1 MKFEDDENETYDE
14 FWKDIIGPEDNLNFK
29 QIKKEL
35 HDYAVL
41 MDNAGKVYDYV
52 SGGRISKVNTYP
64 SELYKAF
71 DDTVTEAVEDAI
83 LEHEDYLKQW
93 VNVKVGPNT
102 IFVFC
107 FDEDTPKSER
117 VKFQR
122 TWEKAKK
129 KFPTGVS
136 CLMVPKNIDLT
147 RILEEELNQ
156 LGWYK
161 R

>member
-1 MKFEDDENETYDE
+1 MKFEDDPNATYKE
-14 FWKDIIGPEDNLNFK
+14 FWEDIIGPENNLNFD

-35 HDYAVL
+35 HDFTVL
-41 MDNAGKVYDYV
+41 MENAGKVYDYI
-52 SGGRISKVNTYP
+52 SGGRISKPNTDP
-64 SELYKAF
+64 GALYSAF
-71 DDTVTEAVEDAI
+71 DESMHDAIQQAI

-102 IFVFC
+102 VFIFC

-117 VKFQR
+117 LKFQR

-129 KFPTGVS
+129 QFPKDVS
-136 CLMVPKNIDLT
+136 CLIVPKNIDLT

-156 LGWYK
+156 LGYYK